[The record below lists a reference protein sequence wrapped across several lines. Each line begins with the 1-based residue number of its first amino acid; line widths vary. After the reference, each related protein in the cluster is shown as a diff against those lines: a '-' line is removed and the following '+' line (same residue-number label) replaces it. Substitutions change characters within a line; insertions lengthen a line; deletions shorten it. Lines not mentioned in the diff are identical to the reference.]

1 MPQPMRSTGTAECTR
16 PLRATVGQV
25 ESALADVLALPDRHL
40 LDLGGTYGDPS
51 AGDPIQ
57 YDELRIEHDRREVE
71 IVVYDRAILLFTD
84 DCEAVRRIHQVCA
97 AGAGT
102 EVRCRTIARSG
113 FAPSHGG
120 IW

>member
-1 MPQPMRSTGTAECTR
+1 M
-16 PLRATVGQV
+16 
-25 ESALADVLALPDRHL
+25 LALLDCNL
-40 LDLGGTYGDPS
+40 LDLGGTYGNPE

-57 YDELRIEHDRREVE
+57 YDELRIEHDQGEVE

-120 IW
+120 VWSSHLEFAHEGIAPIKAPLRPEVDGISLI